1 MLPGSRFQ
9 EARAVIGSISEI
21 FVMLAFVSGASP
33 PVALPANDRSEERVR
48 ATDHAG

>member
-9 EARAVIGSISEI
+9 EARAVIGLISKI
-21 FVMLAFVSGASP
+21 FVTLVFFSGASP
-33 PVALPANDRSEERVR
+33 LVALPANDRSEERVR